1 MTNLNKTADLSG
13 VGLNAELDDEPLLIA
28 VTDGSIKPKLTMM
41 AWLATEGGRKCP
53 MCGRY
58 AKEAEL
64 GFVGSS
70 GPEFHISAYGH
81 LPGFGCNK
89 ATPNAEL
96 TGPQQRKENYEN

>member
-1 MTNLNKTADLSG
+1 MTNLNKITTLTG
-13 VGLNAELDDEPLLIA
+13 VGLNAELDDEPSLIM
-28 VTDGSIKPKLTMM
+28 VTDGSIKPKLSMM

-64 GFVGSS
+64 GFIGGSES
-70 GPEFHISAYGH
+70 GFHISAYWH

-89 ATPNAEL
+89 AAPIAEI
-96 TGPQQRKENYEN
+96 TGSALLRSPG